1 MGILATVL
9 QNLRFIEEKASPQND
24 KVPGK
29 YNLTVKIRNNKTNDG
44 DGIKATFYEN
54 DKYIGRMY
62 TCEYEG
68 KANAFLYNFDVK
80 KEYRGKGYGSQIL
93 KYMIDTFNVR
103 VLYVDKENK
112 AIHLYKRFG
121 FKKSGMFD
129 SNFVIMKR

>member
-9 QNLRFIEEKASPQND
+9 ENLRFIEEKASPQNN

-29 YNLTVKIRNNKTNDG
+29 YSLTVKIRNNKTNDG

-103 VLYVDKENK
+103 VLYVYKENE

-129 SNFVIMKR
+129 SNFIIMKR

>member
-9 QNLRFIEEKASPQND
+9 ENLRFIEEKASPQND

-103 VLYVDKENK
+103 VLYVYKENE

-129 SNFVIMKR
+129 SNFIIMKR

>member
-1 MGILATVL
+1 MGLLATVL
-9 QNLRFIEEKASPQND
+9 ENLHFIEEASSKND

-29 YNLTVKIRNNKTNDG
+29 YNLSVRIKNNKTNDG

-103 VLYVDKENK
+103 VLYVYKENE

-129 SNFVIMKR
+129 SNFIIMKR